1 MLSPDIELQNTVEL
15 RATAWEIAA
24 PKPDLG
30 AKAKKKMKHFL
41 NWFFKRQITSSKI
54 KKICWQIIVAV
65 LMQPL
70 QYDLPC
76 PAAKTLVLRMQ
87 PRHQATWQHHMA
99 NSHVATHMATE
110 HDNNQSAITV
120 RSATTGSK
128 TPYNYANTT
137 KHALQNTIKEPITH
151 QNERP
156 APASHTGCPSSLA
169 AATLHRKTLRFRC
182 SGFLHNTT
190 PIQHPCSHY
199 NAFCNITWLTRMCLR
214 TWQQTMA
221 TIYSQYTAI
230 CSQRF
235 KQAHRTTHT
244 WATTRCRTPRE
255 N

>member
-1 MLSPDIELQNTVEL
+1 
-15 RATAWEIAA
+15 
-24 PKPDLG
+24 
-30 AKAKKKMKHFL
+30 MKHFL

-169 AATLHRKTLRFRC
+169 AATLHRKTYGFVLR
-182 SGFLHNTT
+182 LPPQHNPHPTSMQ
-190 PIQHPCSHY
+190 PLQCVLQHHVANPHVSTH
-199 NAFCNITWLTRMCLR
+199 
-214 TWQQTMA
+214 MA
-221 TIYSQYTAI
+221 TDHGNNLQPAHCDLQPAI
-230 CSQRF
+230 QTS
-235 KQAHRTTHT
+235 A
-244 WATTRCRTPRE
+244 
-255 N
+255 